1 MGGWP
6 ISLRCAPKAFIFVL
20 LTAASFYDDEE
31 EEEEEEE
38 GEEEGK
44 GRGRGGGEGE
54 GGAGELTST
63 YVPSWM

>member
-1 MGGWP
+1 VGGWP

-38 GEEEGK
+38 GEEEGQ
-44 GRGRGGGEGE
+44 GRGRGVGE
-54 GGAGELTST
+54 
-63 YVPSWM
+63 